1 MERRGFLLA
10 FVPGLVA
17 AAGERQTP
25 LTPGAADIKHKIHL
39 IDSGR
44 ARRGSTIVFPQNEL
58 NDFTR
63 WRLPQLVPQGAR
75 EPRIEIGNGIAT
87 GHLLV
92 DFLKMRQANGV
103 ETPWLISKMIQGERP
118 LTVHARIDSARGHAT
133 VHVDSVELSEVTVSG
148 GALDFLIN
156 TFFLPVFPEAKIN
169 KPFALADGIER
180 IEAVPG
186 QARVVMK
193 R

>member
-1 MERRGFLLA
+1 MSLKQIYTGANAASRKERAKNRRFL
-10 FVPGLVA
+10 
-17 AAGERQTP
+17 
-25 LTPGAADIKHKIHL
+25 
-39 IDSGR
+39 SGY
-44 ARRGSTIVFPQNEL
+44 
-58 NDFTR
+58 
-63 WRLPQLVPQGAR
+63 
-75 EPRIEIGNGIAT
+75 
-87 GHLLV
+87 
-92 DFLKMRQANGV
+92 GV

>member
-44 ARRGSTIVFPQNEL
+44 ARRGSMIVFPQNEL
-58 NDFTR
+58 NDFAR

-118 LTVHARIDSARGHAT
+118 LTVHARIDSARGRAT
-133 VHVDSVELSEVTVSG
+133 VHVDSVELSGVSVSG

-180 IEAVPG
+180 IEAIPG

-193 R
+193 Q